1 MTGFNSAF
9 CSTRQRLRARRPIMT
24 THAVRLILAATVLLA
39 VGCSTRKGSG
49 RVKQAQSPLD
59 TITDGDAQ
67 RLRDARFG
75 EGSIPRAEGESFFR
89 DILFPFNSA
98 ELTPEAQGDIE
109 ANAKKLS
116 GSSFSVTLEGHTDE
130 RGTSEYN
137 LALGQRRAQAVLTY
151 LVSLGVPTSR
161 LTTVS
166 YGENIPLEP
175 GPSEDA
181 WAVNRR
187 VHFALG
193 ANEATT
199 TIGRRPGEPR
209 KGLPSTEPGR
219 RRSLPLEEGAIDIEP

>member
-1 MTGFNSAF
+1 MIRLDSAYRSF
-9 CSTRQRLRARRPIMT
+9 RLRERSRARCGSC
-24 THAVRLILAATVLLA
+24 HALRLVLIAALLLSI
-39 VGCSTRKGSG
+39 GCAPRKGRG
-49 RVKQAQSPLD
+49 RGTKATSPLE
-59 TITDGDAQ
+59 TVTDAEAQ

-98 ELTPEAQGDIE
+98 ELTPEAQSDIE
-109 ANAKKLS
+109 ANAKTLA
-116 GSSFSVTLEGHTDE
+116 GNSFSLTLEGHTDE

-166 YGENIPLEP
+166 YGEHIPLEP
-175 GPSEDA
+175 GTSEDA

-193 ANEATT
+193 ANEAVQTSART
-199 TIGRRPGEPR
+199 PVTHADRTPHPNQ
-209 KGLPSTEPGR
+209 GR
-219 RRSLPLEEGAIDIEP
+219 RRSLSLEEGAIDAGQ

>member
-1 MTGFNSAF
+1 MIRFDSAIG
-9 CSTRQRLRARRPIMT
+9 CSPGNPPTRRVQRAAR
-24 THAVRLILAATVLLA
+24 VLSFVLVGPLVLG
-39 VGCSTRKGSG
+39 VGCGPKKVGGRGDRST
-49 RVKQAQSPLD
+49 SPLE
-59 TITDGDAQ
+59 TITDTEAD

-89 DILFPFNSA
+89 DVLFPFNSA

-116 GSSFSVTLEGHTDE
+116 GNSFSLTLEGHTDE

-137 LALGQRRAQAVLTY
+137 LALGQRRAQAVLSY
-151 LVSLGVPTSR
+151 LASLGVATSR

-175 GPSEDA
+175 GTSEDA

-193 ANEATT
+193 ANEAMSTA
-199 TIGRRPGEPR
+199 GRPFIKQEDTPPAGPR
-209 KGLPSTEPGR
+209 R
-219 RRSLPLEEGAIDIEP
+219 RRSLPLEEGAIDAR

>member
-1 MTGFNSAF
+1 MCIPFLFAG
-9 CSTRQRLRARRPIMT
+9 
-24 THAVRLILAATVLLA
+24 LLLLS
-39 VGCSTRKGSG
+39 VGCSSGKGLG
-49 RVKQAQSPLD
+49 RVDRAASPLE
-59 TITDGDAQ
+59 TVTDAEAQ

-109 ANAKKLS
+109 ANTKKLS
-116 GSSFSVTLEGHTDE
+116 GSSFSLTLEGHTDE

-161 LTTVS
+161 LTTIS

-175 GPSEDA
+175 GTSEDA

-193 ANEATT
+193 ANEAMATA
-199 TIGRRPGEPR
+199 GRRPAVPQEGA
-209 KGLPSTEPGR
+209 PSSGRGR
-219 RRSLPLEEGAIDIEP
+219 RRSLPLEEGAIDSEP